1 MTSDRDPIVID
12 GRQGEGGGQVL
23 RTSLALAVALGQPV
37 RIENVRAGRAKPGLQ
52 RQHLACVVAAAEISG
67 GEVLGAELRS
77 TCVELHPGGAGARPG
92 TYRFGVGSAGS
103 TLLVLQTV
111 LAPLCIAEG
120 PTVIELDGGTHNP
133 LAPPFD
139 FIARSFLPLIGRM
152 GAQVELELLRHGF
165 APAGGG
171 RIRAHIEPTASPRPL
186 ELVERGAARHPRIEI
201 TLAHLP
207 GEIAARE
214 WAALQRATHWPSS
227 YCSVH
232 EVTDAAGPGNVISV
246 ELASEHVTTICT
258 AFGEKGVRSER
269 VAQLVARDVK
279 RHLQSDAPV
288 CEHLAD
294 QLMLPLALMA
304 GGRYR
309 ATELTPHARTN
320 ADVINAFLPGAVTLG
335 DDGLVL
341 VRGRNQG

>member
-1 MTSDRDPIVID
+1 VTSDRDPIVID

-23 RTSLALAVALGQPV
+23 RTSLALAVALGRSV
-37 RIENVRAGRAKPGLQ
+37 RIENVRAGREKPGLQ
-52 RQHLACVVAAAEISG
+52 RQHLACVLAAAEVSG
-67 GEVLGAELRS
+67 GEVFGAELRS
-77 TCVELHPGGAGARPG
+77 TCVELRPGGAGARPG
-92 TYRFGVGSAGS
+92 VYRFGVGSAGS

-111 LAPLCIAEG
+111 LAPLCVASG
-120 PTVIELDGGTHNP
+120 ATVIELDGGTHNP

-139 FIARSFLPLIGRM
+139 FIARSFLPLIERM
-152 GAQVELELLRHGF
+152 GARFELELLRHGF

-171 RIRAHIEPTASPRPL
+171 RIRARIEPALKPLPL
-186 ELVERGAARHPRIEI
+186 ELMERGEARHSRVAI

-227 YCSVH
+227 SCTVH
-232 EVTDAAGPGNVISV
+232 EVTDVAGPGNVVSV

-258 AFGEKGVRSER
+258 AFGEKGLRSER
-269 VAQLVARDVK
+269 VAQLVAREVK
-279 RHLQSDAPV
+279 RYLASDAPV

-309 ATELTPHARTN
+309 TTDLSSHARTN
-320 ADVINAFLPGAVTLG
+320 AGVINAFLPEAVTFG
-335 DDGLVL
+335 DDGVVV
-341 VRGRNQG
+341 VRGRQ